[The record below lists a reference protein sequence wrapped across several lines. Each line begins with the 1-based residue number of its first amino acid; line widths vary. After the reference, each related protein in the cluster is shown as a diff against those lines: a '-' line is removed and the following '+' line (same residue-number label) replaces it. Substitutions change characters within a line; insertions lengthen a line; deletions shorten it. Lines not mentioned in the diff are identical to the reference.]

1 MNFTEMSKSTEGHQ
15 DLNMQM
21 LNALNSAAT
30 MLLVADKD
38 NFGDSLAKS
47 MEIINTCVDV
57 DRVYIWKNEII
68 NGELY
73 YVNHYE
79 WLRAGH
85 SHGLIVHPSMKYSYN
100 AEFSWRDD
108 RFHRDE
114 CINGPL
120 SSLSPGEQKMLGPYG
135 IKSLLVVPVRLHGQ
149 FWGFVSYDDCHSE
162 RTFTGKETDMLRSA
176 SLMMA
181 SVVNR
186 IDQTALINGAHE
198 RTKLML
204 DSQPLCAVL
213 FNRDASIVDC
223 NEEVVK
229 LFKVKSKKEF
239 MKRFLTDLSVE
250 FQPDGSHS
258 TEKVFKAIDKAFE
271 NGRYRFEWL
280 HKTADGEPVH
290 CEVTLTRVIY
300 DDEYI
305 VAGFIRD
312 MSEEKRMMEEIHE
325 RDLLLRTVNRAA
337 DILLAATEETF
348 DVSLNEG
355 ISLLADIIDVE
366 GVAIWRNEMRYDHLH
381 YVLQY
386 KWVNNSS
393 FDQRFIHDDLAFP
406 YSTPMNNLSNG
417 KYINLPINKLPADNR
432 ELLEPYG
439 VKSIL
444 LIPLFLYHQFWG
456 FISFYN
462 CHKERIFKLDE
473 IDILHSASL
482 MLLNALKR
490 LEHSIKARE
499 ADERAKLMLNATPLG
514 CSLWD
519 KDEYCIDC
527 NEEAL
532 KMYGLESKQDFKDKF
547 FELSPEFQPDGQVSR
562 EKAFAY
568 LREAFKEGKCTFDW
582 IHQLPDGTPVPTEVT
597 LIRVKY
603 GDKYVVASY
612 MRDLREYKQLIKN
625 EEEARSVMNKT
636 TAILENV
643 DAMIFVADMDCNII
657 YMNQKLE
664 QTFGVSRE
672 TCIGQKCYKTLR
684 ASNEMCPICQLP
696 KILPDKDSLPTDLEE
711 YRWDDYLN
719 MWTESKVSIIR
730 WVDDT
735 LVQFHSLIDRT
746 KEKAY
751 EDELHKALEVSA
763 AASASKTAF
772 LANMSHEIR
781 TPMNSIIGFA
791 ELAMDD
797 TATQRTKD
805 YLDKIIESAKWLLH
819 IINDV
824 LDISKIESGKTELEN
839 IPFDLYNIFMS
850 CQSAILPAAN
860 EKGIALHVNAEPIFD
875 KMLLGDPVRLYQAL
889 MNLLAN
895 AVKFTNSGSV
905 SLLSTV
911 KNIEDSKAA
920 IHVEIKDT
928 GIGITPEQM
937 ETIFDPFIQADVSI
951 TRNFGGTGLGLT
963 ITKNIIE
970 LMGGKLAVEST
981 PGVGSKFSFELML
994 NTVNTPNNLSAQ
1006 KINKPVEK
1014 PKFDGLI
1021 LLCEDNRMNQE
1032 VICEHLARVG
1042 LKTLVAVNGKIG
1054 VEMVQTRIQKGQ
1066 KPFDLI
1072 FMDMHMPVMDG
1083 LEATAKIIELGTKT
1097 PIVAMTANV
1106 MANDLELYEKSGLTD
1121 CIGKPFTT
1129 QELWCCLLKY
1139 LTPLNSSAVD
1149 EKEQAQENERLQK
1162 RSQADFVKYNRTRYD
1177 KITKAINDSDIQLA
1191 HRMVHSLK
1199 SNAGMIGKTR
1209 LQNAAAQVE
1218 ALLKEGRIG
1227 ELTVYMNILETE
1239 LNLALEELISL
1250 QNDSAA
1256 VQSGKPLDT
1265 KQTLVLFEQLETM
1278 LKNINPECV
1287 DLLDSLRIVPGTET
1301 LVQQI
1306 DDYDFES
1313 ALVTLF
1319 DLKKTG
1325 IGYG

>member
-1 MNFTEMSKSTEGHQ
+1 MNYTEVAEKTKDNQ
-15 DLNMQM
+15 TLYMQM
-21 LNALNSAAT
+21 LSALNNAADI
-30 MLLVADKD
+30 LLVADED
-38 NFGDSLAKS
+38 TFEDSLGKS

-68 NGELY
+68 NGVLY

-79 WLRAGH
+79 WLRYGH
-85 SHGLIVHPSMKYSYN
+85 SHGSIVHPSMKYSYN
-100 AEFSWRDD
+100 AEPGWRDD
-108 RFHRDE
+108 RFQRDE

-135 IKSLLVVPVRLHGQ
+135 IKSLLVVPVHLHGQ

-162 RTFTGKETDMLRSA
+162 RTFTGKEVDMLRSA

-181 SVVNR
+181 SAINR
-186 IDQTALINGAHE
+186 IDQTALINGVHE

-229 LFKVKSKKEF
+229 LFKVKDKKEF

-250 FQPDGSHS
+250 FQPDGQRS
-258 TEKVFKAIDKAFE
+258 TEKVFTAINKAFE
-271 NGRYRFEWL
+271 DGRYCFEWL
-280 HKTADGEPVH
+280 HKTADGVPVH
-290 CEVTLTRVIY
+290 CDVTLIRVIY

-312 MSEEKRMMEEIHE
+312 MGEEKRMMEEIRE

-337 DILLAATEETF
+337 DLLLAATEESF
-348 DVSLNEG
+348 EASLNEG
-355 ISLLADIIDVE
+355 ISLLAGIIDVDSII
-366 GVAIWRNEMRYDHLH
+366 IWRNEMKYDHMH

-386 KWVNNSS
+386 KWVNNTK
-393 FDQRFIHDDLAFP
+393 FQERFINDDISFP
-406 YSTPMNNLSNG
+406 HGTTIKSLSDG
-417 KYINLPINKLPADNR
+417 KYINLPVAKLSVEIK

-444 LIPLFLYHQFWG
+444 LIPLFLYHQYWG
-456 FISFYN
+456 FISFYD
-462 CHKERIFKLDE
+462 CRKERIFKPDE
-473 IDILHSASL
+473 IDILHSAGL
-482 MLLNALKR
+482 MLLNAIKR

-499 ADERAKLMLNATPLG
+499 ADERAKLMLNSTPLG
-514 CSLWD
+514 CSLWGENED
-519 KDEYCIDC
+519 CIDC
-527 NEEAL
+527 NEEVLRMYAL
-532 KMYGLESKQDFKDKF
+532 EDKRDFMKRF
-547 FELSPEFQPDGQVSR
+547 YELSPEFQPDGQLSL
-562 EKAFAY
+562 EKGRGNYRRAFS
-568 LREAFKEGKCTFDW
+568 EGSCTFDW
-582 IHQLPDGTPVPTEVT
+582 MHYLPDGTPMPTEIT

-603 GDKYVVASY
+603 GDKNVVASY
-612 MRDLREYKQLIKN
+612 VRDLREYKRLVKN
-625 EEEARSVMNKT
+625 VKEARSIINKT

-643 DAMIFVADMDCNII
+643 DAMIFVADLDFNII
-657 YMNQKLE
+657 FMNHKLE
-664 QTFGVSRE
+664 QAFGVNRDA
-672 TCIGQKCYKTLR
+672 CIGQKCYKVLR
-684 ASNEMCPICQLP
+684 SCNDICSKCQLI
-696 KILPDKDSLPTDLEE
+696 KILPFKESLPTDLEE
-711 YRWDDYLN
+711 YRWDNYLKK
-719 MWTESKVSIIR
+719 WTESKVSIIR
-730 WVDDT
+730 WVDDS
-735 LVQFHSLIDRT
+735 LVNFHSLIDRT
-746 KEKAY
+746 KEKEY
-751 EDELHKALEVSA
+751 EDELRKAMEVSA

-791 ELAMDD
+791 ELAIDD
-797 TATQRTKD
+797 DITRKTKD
-805 YLDKIIESAKWLLH
+805 YLRKIIESAKWLLH

-850 CQSAILPAAN
+850 CQSAILPAAS
-860 EKGIALHVNAEPIFD
+860 EKGINLRINAEQLSG

-895 AVKFTNSGSV
+895 AVKFTKSGSIN
-905 SLLSTV
+905 LFSTV
-911 KNIEDSKAA
+911 KSLENDNAEIY
-920 IHVEIKDT
+920 VEVEDT

-970 LMGGKLAVEST
+970 LMGGKLTVESK
-981 PGVGSKFSFELML
+981 PGVGSKFSFGLML
-994 NTVNTPNNLSAQ
+994 NTVPAPNNLSAQ
-1006 KINKPVEK
+1006 KINELVEK

-1042 LKTLVAVNGKIG
+1042 LKTQVAENGKIG
-1054 VEMVQTRIQKGQ
+1054 VEMVQTRMQKGQ

-1083 LEATAKIIELGTKT
+1083 LKATAKIIELGTKT

-1106 MANDLELYEKSGLTD
+1106 MSNDLELYEKSGLTD

-1129 QELWCCLLKY
+1129 QELWYCLLKY
-1139 LTPLNSSAVD
+1139 LTPLSSTVVD
-1149 EKEQAQENERLQK
+1149 ETEQTQETEKLQK
-1162 RSQADFVKYNRTRYD
+1162 RSQADFLKYNRTKYD
-1177 KITKAINDSDIQLA
+1177 EITKAVNDSDIQLA
-1191 HRMVHSLK
+1191 NRLAHSLK
-1199 SNAGMIGKTR
+1199 SNAGIIGKTR

-1218 ALLKEGRIG
+1218 ALLKEGKTDDLAIH
-1227 ELTVYMNILETE
+1227 MNILEIE
-1239 LNLALEELISL
+1239 LKLALEELISL
-1250 QNDSAA
+1250 QGDSAA
-1256 VQSGKPLDT
+1256 VPANEPLDT
-1265 KQTLVLFEQLETM
+1265 KQTLALFEQLETM
-1278 LKNINPECV
+1278 LRDINPECA
-1287 DLLDSLRIVPGTET
+1287 DHLDDLRIVPGTET

-1306 DDYDFES
+1306 EDYDFES
-1313 ALVTLF
+1313 ALETLV

-1325 IGYG
+1325 IRYE